1 MFKETK
7 NKIPFVLITQDWLD
21 RWLPVLKE
29 TELKAY
35 LRLAYHYNLKNKL
48 SFPGQQTIAAAIGVK
63 SHRPVASALARLE
76 DLALI
81 EALKKSPQKGM
92 KGWPSNQYRM
102 LHVDENGYHR
112 AERQQS
118 SLKDAISEK
127 RAFLEFATSLPFKYN
142 SHEERLGVAFEK
154 YPEFKVAYYATGSDK
169 DEDFDLTIALIGFFT
184 FRFREKYSD
193 LAQFDSQLRR
203 LTSEAFSRLSEH
215 EQMVKENLLAEWE
228 RAKKD
233 YAYCG
238 DYIAN
243 HYPKYFE
250 ALKVISIAKGKN
262 SEEYK
267 HKYHELVEKHPEVK
281 EISHYCNYG
290 IFRELA
296 EKHGISSRLVIN
308 IVEEISLN
316 TKCEIG
322 FKFDHENYVHK
333 VVLPNETVFL
343 TDEEKRLVLLEF
355 EHDDY
360 RDPDTGESCVL
371 SEGFTPAERRDFKG
385 TLEKIRAAKLKALD
399 ILVENVTGAL
409 ADARVQGLVREN
421 AGGEYRPD
429 FRFRRFKEDGSH
441 TCKSEPGYHPPKM
454 DLKDLLRHIT
464 HEINQHTEH
473 MREYDCLRESELPKY
488 RETEPSERM
497 GKPRENALVPIP
509 PVTLEQ
515 VRTKFE
521 ENKVE
526 LQARKWGNK
535 EVV

>member
-1 MFKETK
+1 M
-7 NKIPFVLITQDWLD
+7 
-21 RWLPVLKE
+21 
-29 TELKAY
+29 
-35 LRLAYHYNLKNKL
+35 
-48 SFPGQQTIAAAIGVK
+48 
-63 SHRPVASALARLE
+63 SALTKLE
-76 DLALI
+76 ELGLI
-81 EALKKSPQKGM
+81 EALKKPPQKGM

-118 SLKDAISEK
+118 SLNDAISGK
-127 RAFLEFATSLPFKYN
+127 KAFLEFATSLPFKYN
-142 SHEERLGVAFEK
+142 SHEERLGAVFEK
-154 YPEFKVAYYATGSDK
+154 YPEFKVAYSSAGSDK
-169 DEDFDLTIALIGFFT
+169 DEDYDLTMDLIVFFT
-184 FRFREKYSD
+184 LGFREKYSD
-193 LAQFDSQLRR
+193 LAQFDSQLKR

-215 EQMVKENLLAEWE
+215 EEMVRENLLAEWE

-238 DYIAN
+238 DYIEN
-243 HYPKYFE
+243 HYPKHFE

-281 EISHYCNYG
+281 EISLYFNYG
-290 IFRELA
+290 IFRELG
-296 EKHGISSRLVIN
+296 EKNGISSRSV
-308 IVEEISLN
+308 VHVFHEISLN
-316 TKCEIG
+316 AKCEIG
-322 FKFDHENYVHK
+322 FKFDYENYVHK

-355 EHDDY
+355 ERDDY
-360 RDPDTGESCVL
+360 RDPNTGEICVL

-399 ILVENVTGAL
+399 TLVENVTGAL
-409 ADARVQGLVREN
+409 ADAYLQGLVREN
-421 AGGEYRPD
+421 GGGEYRPD
-429 FRFRRFKEDGSH
+429 LRYRRLKEDGSH
-441 TCKSEPGYHPPKM
+441 TCKIEPGYYPPKM
-454 DLKDLLRHIT
+454 DLKDLLRHNT
-464 HEINQHTEH
+464 YEINHRTEH

-488 RETEPSERM
+488 RENEPPELL
-497 GKPRENALVPIP
+497 GKPCENALVPIS

-526 LQARKWGNK
+526 LQARKSGNR